1 MKTSET
7 ITKIA
12 PALLAAQTA
21 MTGKVGKG
29 GYNPHFK
36 SNFSDLNSVREAC
49 VPAFNDAGIT
59 VLQPTVVVEGKNY
72 VETIL
77 LHSSGEFI
85 SSLTEI
91 KVDKINNAQ
100 AEGSGISYARRY
112 GLQSFANLASVDDD
126 GESSLGRISP
136 QTTAAPRAPAA
147 PEKPKSIVEQFKAQ
161 AAAAPTETKKPTSKF
176 VPKAK
181 PATNDIEL

>member
-1 MKTSET
+1 MKTSES
-7 ITKIA
+7 ISKIA
-12 PALLAAQTA
+12 PALLKAQKA
-21 MTGKVGKG
+21 MTGKVEKG

-49 VPAFNDAGIT
+49 VPAFNEAGIS

-72 VETIL
+72 VNTIL
-77 LHSSGEFI
+77 LHESGEFI

-91 KVDKINNAQ
+91 KVDKQNNAQ

-126 GESSLGRISP
+126 GESSLGRDSK
-136 QTTAAPRAPAA
+136 TTTPKTAEPA
-147 PEKPKSIVEQFKAQ
+147 KPKSIVEQMKEAKGSETPAKPTTKFAPRT
-161 AAAAPTETKKPTSKF
+161 AAKPTSSN
-176 VPKAK
+176 
-181 PATNDIEL
+181 TDIEL

>member
-12 PALLAAQTA
+12 PALLTAQTA

-126 GESSLGRISP
+126 GESSLGRSSP
-136 QTTAAPRAPAA
+136 QTIAPKTPAA

-176 VPKAK
+176 VPRPKA
-181 PATNDIEL
+181 ATNDIEL

>member
-1 MKTSET
+1 MKTSES

-12 PALLAAQTA
+12 PALLKAQRA
-21 MTGKVGKG
+21 MTGTVGKG

-49 VPAFNDAGIT
+49 VPAFNEAGIT
-59 VLQPTVVVEGKNY
+59 VLQPTVIVDGKNY
-72 VETIL
+72 VETMLI
-77 LHSSGEFI
+77 HESGEFI

-91 KVDKINNAQ
+91 KVDKQNNAQ

-126 GESSLGRISP
+126 GESSLGRQS
-136 QTTAAPRAPAA
+136 AGGEVKAPAKTE
-147 PEKPKSIVEQFKAQ
+147 PVKTSVVDKFKALAESEP
-161 AAAAPTETKKPTSKF
+161 AAKKPTTKF
-176 VPKAK
+176 VPKPAAK
-181 PATNDIEL
+181 ANNNIDL